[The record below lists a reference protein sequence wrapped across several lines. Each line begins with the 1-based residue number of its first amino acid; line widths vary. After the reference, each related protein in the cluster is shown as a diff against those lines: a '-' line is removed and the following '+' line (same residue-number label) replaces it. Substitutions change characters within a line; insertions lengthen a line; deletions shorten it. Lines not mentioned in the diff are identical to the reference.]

1 MKFPGKTLRSKNL
14 NNPFTNNP
22 INQTGNYAIS
32 SFPFFIMRNTLL
44 TLCFTIATLS
54 VCQGQVTVKPVDFTE
69 PISLSKN
76 LQGSPLQLTITP
88 RLAGAVHS
96 IQWKGQEFIDS
107 HDHGRQ
113 MQSASNFDR
122 GTDFSG
128 ETFNPTEAG
137 SRSDGI
143 GTSSTSKLLHLTHT
157 KDQLQTTSQMAFWLA
172 PGQTSSG
179 NLAKNKK
186 LLSNHLLTKRITLG
200 FKQWDNVIRYEATFS
215 TPIGEFHRY
224 AQFESVTGY
233 MPAQFDTFW
242 GVNIDRQ
249 QLVSLTDG
257 PGEQRHPVII
267 SFKDRTFAM
276 GVYSPQQPS
285 MGYENAGYGR
295 FRFRA
300 AKVTKWNSVFRI
312 RNNDGVPA
320 GDYYFDNYVVIG
332 NLTVVM
338 RTILE
343 LEEYFNAGKEDN

>member
-1 MKFPGKTLRSKNL
+1 
-14 NNPFTNNP
+14 
-22 INQTGNYAIS
+22 
-32 SFPFFIMRNTLL
+32 MRITLL
-44 TLCFTIATLS
+44 TLCLTIASLS
-54 VCQGQVTVKPVDFTE
+54 VCQGQITVKPADFTD
-69 PISLSKN
+69 PIYLSKN
-76 LQGSPLQLTITP
+76 LQGSTLKLTVTP

-96 IQWKGQEFIDS
+96 IQWKGQEYINS

-137 SRSDGI
+137 SRNDGI
-143 GTSSTSKLLHLTHT
+143 GTSSTSKLLQLTHT
-157 KDQLQTTSQMAFWLA
+157 KNQLQTTSQMAFWLA

-179 NLAKNKK
+179 NPAKNKT

-200 FKQWDNVIRYEATFS
+200 FKQWDHVIRYEATFN

-224 AQFESVTGY
+224 AQFEAVTGY
-233 MPAQFDTFW
+233 MPERFDTFW
-242 GVNIDRQ
+242 GVNLSRQ
-249 QLVSLTDG
+249 QLVPLSDG
-257 PGEQRHPVII
+257 PGEQRHPVIL

-276 GVYSPQQPS
+276 GGYSPQQPS
-285 MGYENAGYGR
+285 KGYENAGYGR
-295 FRFRA
+295 FRFQA

-312 RNNDGVPA
+312 RDKDGVPA

-343 LEEYFNAGKEDN
+343 LEQYFKASKEHN